1 VPARILA
8 PAIGLDAPI
17 IAVKV
22 DASGAMGTPR
32 TAGEVGWYGPRPG
45 DPGNALFA
53 GHVDWLVAG
62 QPVKGSFYLLSKLK
76 AGDLVS
82 IRAADGQTRSFRV
95 EWNRYYQANKA
106 PVDEITGPTD
116 HSSITL
122 ITCGG
127 QFDRS
132 LRSYV
137 GRWIVRAS
145 LLEGQ

>member
-1 VPARILA
+1 LPTRILA

-17 IAVKV
+17 VAVKV

-45 DPGNALFA
+45 EQGNALFA

-62 QPVKGSFYLLSKLK
+62 QPVKGSFYLLSKLNI
-76 AGDLVS
+76 GDLVNVRS
-82 IRAADGQTRSFRV
+82 ADGRTHSFRI
-95 EWNRYYQANKA
+95 EWKQYYQANKA
-106 PVDEITGPTD
+106 PVEEITGPTD
-116 HSSITL
+116 QASITL

-137 GRWIVRAS
+137 GRWVVRAS
-145 LLEGQ
+145 LVEG